1 MCTLCV
7 EDNGK
12 CTGNI
17 SSGGIGLD
25 NMNDRVNALGG
36 VLNITPSEQGFKIFV
51 SIMKKVEQ
59 ST

>member
-1 MCTLCV
+1 
-7 EDNGK
+7 
-12 CTGNI
+12 
-17 SSGGIGLD
+17 
-25 NMNDRVNALGG
+25 MNDRVNALGG